1 VLNRSIFQLRKDNSL
16 YKTKFLYATLA
27 VVLLAAACSKSVSDS
42 NNQSLPLPANGV
54 ARIASVNVV
63 KATPQEAV
71 LQPGASAEALVPLK
85 IDAGYHVNA
94 NPPSYPYLKATELE
108 VQSANGISVSFFIYP
123 DPITKKFSFAEKPLA
138 VYEGDTTLKVQLKAD
153 KSAKSGSHNLSA
165 KLRVQACDD
174 QVCYAPGTI
183 DLTIPVVI
191 K

>member
-1 VLNRSIFQLRKDNSL
+1 MF
-16 YKTKFLYATLA
+16 KTKFIYATL
-27 VVLLAAACSKSVSDS
+27 VLGLLAAACSKSVSDS
-42 NNQSLPLPANGV
+42 NNQSVPLPANAV
-54 ARIASVNVV
+54 PRIASINVV
-63 KATPQEAV
+63 KATPQEAI
-71 LQPGASAEALVPLK
+71 LQPGASAQALIPLK